1 MSSSDIVI
9 VYGQSIDGIDF
20 DYYKDFLKSIPGDTV
35 FYVFDTSYE
44 RIKGCKYNLKKLLGV
59 TPIIN
64 FVNINNLHELNSVLD
79 AIKKRVES

>member
-1 MSSSDIVI
+1 M
-9 VYGQSIDGIDF
+9 
-20 DYYKDFLKSIPGDTV
+20 KSIPGDTV

-79 AIKKRVES
+79 AIKKTSGIIKKEQLTYYWL